1 LGSAA
6 GGGTGVAAGG
16 GTEQAATGTITGL
29 AATGSWIDLGDIV
42 YTADG
47 SPVLALRGSVPAWRS
62 LSTASEDGVDVRQ
75 LEESLV
81 ELGYDS
87 GGDITVDE
95 TLTSATAAAVA
106 AWQEGLGLE
115 ATGTVDLGT
124 MVFLPEA
131 VEVTGHST
139 AVGSGVADGN
149 PVLTVATPSRQVV
162 AEVPDNLQTVVE
174 PGLVVDIETD
184 SGEAT
189 GVVAFLRA
197 ATVEDDTGDTSVVV
211 EAVVTPREPL
221 PDGVAGAEA
230 DVTVTV
236 EGEAG
241 VLTVPAEAV
250 ASRLDGSYAV
260 QLVGPDG
267 QATWVPVEI
276 VGTVGQETAVRG
288 AGIEAGATVLEP
300 A

>member
-1 LGSAA
+1 
-6 GGGTGVAAGG
+6 
-16 GTEQAATGTITGL
+16 
-29 AATGSWIDLGDIV
+29 
-42 YTADG
+42 
-47 SPVLALRGSVPAWRS
+47 VPAWRS

-95 TLTSATAAAVA
+95 TFTSATAAAVA
-106 AWQEGLGLE
+106 AWQEGLGME

-124 MVFLPEA
+124 VVFLSEA

-139 AVGSGVADGN
+139 AVGAGVADGD

-162 AEVPDNLQTVVE
+162 AEVPDDLQTVVE